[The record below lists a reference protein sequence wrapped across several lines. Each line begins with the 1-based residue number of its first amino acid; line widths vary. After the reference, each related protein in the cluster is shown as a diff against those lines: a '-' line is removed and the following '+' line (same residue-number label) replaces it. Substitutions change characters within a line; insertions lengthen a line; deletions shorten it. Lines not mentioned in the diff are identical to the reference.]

1 MRRWLREPL
10 VQFLVLGLLL
20 FFVHGVLR
28 RAPIQDPTRN
38 RIALTVDDLRQLEV
52 GFVAQWQRPPTREE
66 MAGLVE
72 NRIREDILYRE
83 ALALGLD
90 KEDTIVK
97 RRMAQKMEF
106 LAEDASAAHEPTTAE
121 LQAWFEKNSAK
132 FSVPGRV
139 TFRHIYFSPDRR
151 GARARDDA
159 ARALVRLARTAEDS
173 PIGKRLGDPFMF
185 HDYLADRASAEIAKE
200 FGPPF
205 AHSLFALEPGGWKGP
220 IESGYGWHL
229 VFVES
234 STPSR
239 VPAFAEVESDVKTAW
254 LAAQKAEAWDR
265 AYAKMRAKYQVALP
279 AAATAT
285 GAIAQASTSR

>member
-1 MRRWLREPL
+1 MKRWLREPL

-20 FFVHGVLR
+20 FLVHGVLR
-28 RAPIQDPTRN
+28 RAPAQDRTRN

-52 GFVAQWQRPPTREE
+52 GFTAQWQRPPTRDE

-72 NRIREDILYRE
+72 NRIREDVLYRE

-90 KEDTIVK
+90 KEDIIVK

-121 LQAWFEKNSAK
+121 LQAWFEKNSAR
-132 FSVPGRV
+132 FALPGRV
-139 TFRHIYFSPDRR
+139 TFRHVYFSPDRR

-159 ARALVRLARTAEDS
+159 ASALARLVHQPDDS
-173 PIGKRLGDPFMF
+173 PIAKRLGDPFMF
-185 HDYLADRASAEIAKE
+185 HDYLAERASAEIAKE
-200 FGPPF
+200 FGPSF
-205 AHSLFALEPGGWKGP
+205 AQSVFALEPGGWKGP

-254 LAAQKAEAWDR
+254 LAAQKAEAWDK
-265 AYAKMRAKYQVALP
+265 AYAKMRSKYQLALP
-279 AAATAT
+279 AAAAVSGT
-285 GAIAQASTSR
+285 IAQASASR

>member
-28 RAPIQDPTRN
+28 RAPIQDPTRH

-52 GFVAQWQRPPTREE
+52 GFTAQWQRPPTREE
-66 MAGLVE
+66 MVGLVE
-72 NRIREDILYRE
+72 NRIREDVLYRE

-90 KEDTIVK
+90 KEDSIVK

-106 LAEDASAAHEPTTAE
+106 LAEDAAAAHEPTTAE

-132 FSVPGRV
+132 FALPARV
-139 TFRHIYFSPDRR
+139 TFRHLYFSPDRR

-159 ARALVRLARTAEDS
+159 ASALVRLAPEAEDS
-173 PIGKRLGDPFMF
+173 PLAKRLGDPFMF
-185 HDYLADRASAEIAKE
+185 HDYLAERASAEIAKE
-200 FGPPF
+200 FGPSF
-205 AHSLFALEPGGWKGP
+205 AQSVFALEPGGWKGP

-254 LAAQKAEAWDR
+254 LAAQKAEAWDK
-265 AYAKMRAKYQVALP
+265 AYAKMRAKYQLALP
-279 AAATAT
+279 AEAAASGT
-285 GAIAQASTSR
+285 IAQASASR

>member
-10 VQFLVLGLLL
+10 LQFVMLGLLL

-28 RAPIQDPTRN
+28 HVPAQDRARN

-52 GFVAQWQRPPTREE
+52 GFAAQWQRPPTRDE

-72 NRIREDILYRE
+72 NRIREDVLYRE

-90 KEDTIVK
+90 KEDIIVK

-106 LAEDASAAHEPTTAE
+106 LAEDASAAHEPTATE
-121 LQAWFEKNSAK
+121 LQAWFEKNSAR
-132 FSVPGRV
+132 FALPGRV
-139 TFRHIYFSPDRR
+139 TFRHVYFSPDRR

-159 ARALVRLARTAEDS
+159 ASALVRLARKAEDS
-173 PIGKRLGDPFMF
+173 PIAKRLGDPFMF
-185 HDYLADRASAEIAKE
+185 HDYLAERASAEIAKE
-200 FGPPF
+200 FGPSF
-205 AHSLFALEPGGWKGP
+205 AQSVFALEPGGWKGP

-254 LAAQKAEAWDR
+254 LAAQKAEAWDK
-265 AYAKMRAKYQVALP
+265 AYAKMRSKYQLALP
-279 AAATAT
+279 AEAAVSGT
-285 GAIAQASTSR
+285 IAQASASR